1 MPGPVFGAGDA
12 PLKPGALSLKPTSSF
27 LKWFSGPWP
36 FQSQISTGIE
46 DLRVDSM
53 EPGPYVEGDRVDG
66 METRAGL
73 VWLLPQTWP
82 VNWT

>member
-36 FQSQISTGIE
+36 FQLVPNLYRNRGFVSRQHG
-46 DLRVDSM
+46 
-53 EPGPYVEGDRVDG
+53 
-66 METRAGL
+66 TRSLCGGR
-73 VWLLPQTWP
+73 QG
-82 VNWT
+82 